1 MKSNNIDLVLELDP
15 DLPMTMADSDQ
26 IHQVFVNII
35 TNAEQAMT
43 EAHGRGR
50 LLVKTQRSDDVIQ
63 TFFTDSGPGI
73 QNTNLS
79 NIIQNTNLSNIFD
92 PFFTTKEVGKGT
104 GLGLSICF
112 GIVQEHG
119 GQIYAKNNPDK
130 GATFVV
136 EIPVSSQDQPLSEQ
150 TESIEAQGAYDS
162 PGRRN

>member
-1 MKSNNIDLVLELDP
+1 MKTNNIDLVLELDP

-43 EAHGRGR
+43 EAHGRGS
-50 LLVKTQRSDDVIQ
+50 LLVKTQRSNEVIQ

-73 QNTNLS
+73 QNTNLR
-79 NIIQNTNLSNIFD
+79 NIFD

-136 EIPVSSQDQPLSEQ
+136 EIPVISLDQPLSEQ
-150 TESIEAQGAYDS
+150 TKSIETQGAYDS